1 MTTEII
7 IPHVGATGGD
17 VRIVA
22 WLVRVGDFVSTGT
35 PLVTIETDKATEDL
49 EAFSDGYVD
58 AITADVGSDVPVGS
72 VIATLRAKQTQAEPE
87 GKAVKS
93 SAPNAN
99 HSDQMK
105 TVAASP
111 IGARDRRF
119 GFAPKPVLASP
130 AARRLAREK
139 NIDLASLSVEREGRA
154 I

>member
-1 MTTEII
+1 MTTDIV

-49 EAFSDGYVD
+49 EAFSEGYVE
-58 AITADVGSDVPVGS
+58 AITADAGSDVPVGS
-72 VIATLRAKQTQAEPE
+72 VIATLRAKEEHAEP
-87 GKAVKS
+87 KADADGLTASNTK
-93 SAPNAN
+93 
-99 HSDQMK
+99 HTDRMQ
-105 TVAASP
+105 TVAPYVAS
-111 IGARDRRF
+111 ARDRRF

-139 NIDLASLSVEREGRA
+139 N
-154 I
+154 